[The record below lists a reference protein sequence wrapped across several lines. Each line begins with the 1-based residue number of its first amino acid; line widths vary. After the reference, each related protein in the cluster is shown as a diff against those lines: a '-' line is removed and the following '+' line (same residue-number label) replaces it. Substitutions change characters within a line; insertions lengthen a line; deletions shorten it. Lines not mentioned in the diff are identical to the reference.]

1 MSVFFY
7 GCVTLDGYLA
17 DKNHRLDWLH
27 QTGTVED
34 TGYESF
40 YRQMDVTLMARRKI
54 GGSLCLLQV
63 LNAGLFQLLHR
74 FPAPAQAAQ
83 AIDRQ

>member
-40 YRQMDVTLMARRKI
+40 YRQMDVTLMGRRKI

-63 LNAGLFQLLHR
+63 LNAGLFQLPHR

-83 AIDRQ
+83 AVDHQ

>member
-7 GCVTLDGYLA
+7 GCVTLDGYLT

-40 YRQMDVTLMARRKI
+40 YRQMDVTLMARRKT
-54 GGSLCLLQV
+54 GGPLCCY
-63 LNAGLFQLLHR
+63 R
-74 FPAPAQAAQ
+74 S
-83 AIDRQ
+83 